1 MAKKEPKLKHIV
13 IVGKF
18 DDGKCRQVLIN
29 PKTQDVVLSA
39 IVACEGNVRA
49 LDKILDNI
57 DIEIPE

>member
-1 MAKKEPKLKHIV
+1 MANIEPKLKHIV

-39 IVACEGNVRA
+39 IVACEGSVRA

>member
-13 IVGKF
+13 IIGKF